1 MSNPPALTLSLS
13 KDEGAATHGIAQQ
26 GFTLVELMVVLVLIG
41 LAASVVMLAA
51 RGPDAAAGDEA
62 ARLALRIAGARD
74 RAIVDGRSTRVE
86 FVADGY
92 RFAQRSGGEW
102 VTVTDRGL
110 RATTLP
116 SGVTLGASRAM
127 LGFDSGGLPDAPV
140 DVVLRADEA
149 RVTVR
154 VDAAGGVDVVR

>member
-1 MSNPPALTLSLS
+1 MPTSASPNNP
-13 KDEGAATHGIAQQ
+13 EN

-51 RGPDAAAGDEA
+51 RGDDAIAGDEA
-62 ARLALRIAGARD
+62 ARLALRLAGARD

-92 RFAQRSGGEW
+92 RFSQRGAGAW
-102 VTVTDRGL
+102 QPVADRGL
-110 RATTLP
+110 RTTTLP
-116 SGVTLGASRAM
+116 SEVALGASRAM
-127 LGFDSGGLPDAPV
+127 LGFDSGGLPDAPA
-140 DVVLRADEA
+140 DIVLRADET

-154 VDAAGGVDVVR
+154 VDAAGGIDVVR

>member
-1 MSNPPALTLSLS
+1 MPISASPT
-13 KDEGAATHGIAQQ
+13 DREH

-92 RFAQRSGGEW
+92 RFAERSGGEW
-102 VTVTDRGL
+102 VPVTDRGL

-116 SGVTLGASRAM
+116 SGVVLSSSRA
-127 LGFDSGGLPDAPV
+127 LLAFDSGGLPDAPG
-140 DVVLRADEA
+140 DAVLRADDA

>member
-1 MSNPPALTLSLS
+1 MPTFASPSNA
-13 KDEGAATHGIAQQ
+13 EQ

-51 RGPDAAAGDEA
+51 RGSDAAVGDEA
-62 ARLALRIAGARD
+62 ARLALRVAGARD

-86 FVADGY
+86 FIADGY
-92 RFAQRSGGEW
+92 RFAQRGGGEW
-102 VTVTDRGL
+102 RVVTDRGL

-116 SGVTLGASRAM
+116 SEVTLGANRAT

-140 DVVLRADEA
+140 DVVLRADDV
-149 RVTVR
+149 RMTVR
-154 VDAAGGVDVVR
+154 VDAAGGIDVVR

>member
-1 MSNPPALTLSLS
+1 MPISASPNSP
-13 KDEGAATHGIAQQ
+13 EN

-41 LAASVVMLAA
+41 LAASVVMLVA
-51 RGPDAAAGDEA
+51 RGDDAVAGDEA
-62 ARLALRIAGARD
+62 ARLALRIAGARN

-92 RFAQRSGGEW
+92 RFAQRGGGAW
-102 VTVTDRGL
+102 QPVADRGL

-116 SGVTLGASRAM
+116 SEVALGASRAM
-127 LGFDSGGLPDAPV
+127 LGFDSGGLPDAPA
-140 DVVLRADEA
+140 DIVLRADET

-154 VDAAGGVDVVR
+154 VDAAGGIDVVR

>member
-1 MSNPPALTLSLS
+1 MPISASPNNR
-13 KDEGAATHGIAQQ
+13 EH

-51 RGPDAAAGDEA
+51 RGDDAVAGDEA

-92 RFAQRSGGEW
+92 RFAQRGGGAW
-102 VTVTDRGL
+102 QPVADRGL

-116 SGVTLGASRAM
+116 SEVALGASRAT
-127 LGFDSGGLPDAPV
+127 LGFDSGGLPDAPA
-140 DVVLRADEA
+140 DIVLRADET

-154 VDAAGGVDVVR
+154 VDAAGGIDVVR

>member
-1 MSNPPALTLSLS
+1 MPISASPNNPES
-13 KDEGAATHGIAQQ
+13 

-51 RGPDAAAGDEA
+51 RGDDAVAGDEA

-92 RFAQRSGGEW
+92 RFAQRGGGAW
-102 VTVTDRGL
+102 QPVADRGL

-116 SGVTLGASRAM
+116 SEVSLGASRAM
-127 LGFDSGGLPDAPV
+127 LGFDSGGLPDAPA
-140 DVVLRADEA
+140 DIVLRADET

-154 VDAAGGVDVVR
+154 VDAAGGIDVVR

>member
-1 MSNPPALTLSLS
+1 MPISASPNNP
-13 KDEGAATHGIAQQ
+13 EN

-51 RGPDAAAGDEA
+51 RGDDAVAGDEA

-92 RFAQRSGGEW
+92 RFAQRGGGAW
-102 VTVTDRGL
+102 QPVADRGL

-116 SGVTLGASRAM
+116 SEVALGASRAM
-127 LGFDSGGLPDAPV
+127 LGFDSGGLPDAPA
-140 DVVLRADEA
+140 DIVLRADEI

-154 VDAAGGVDVVR
+154 VDAVGGIDVVR

>member
-1 MSNPPALTLSLS
+1 MPISASPT
-13 KDEGAATHGIAQQ
+13 DREH

-51 RGPDAAAGDEA
+51 RGDDAAAGDEA

-92 RFAQRSGGEW
+92 RFAQRGGGEW
-102 VTVTDRGL
+102 VPVADRGL

-116 SGVTLGASRAM
+116 SAVTLGASRAL

>member
-1 MSNPPALTLSLS
+1 MPISASPNNP
-13 KDEGAATHGIAQQ
+13 EN

-51 RGPDAAAGDEA
+51 RGDDAVAGDEA

-92 RFAQRSGGEW
+92 RFAQRGGGAW
-102 VTVTDRGL
+102 QPVADRGL

-116 SGVTLGASRAM
+116 SEVALGASRAT
-127 LGFDSGGLPDAPV
+127 LGFDSGGLPDAPA
-140 DVVLRADEA
+140 DIVLRADET

-154 VDAAGGVDVVR
+154 VDAAGGIDVVR